1 MPQNP
6 PGRPSALQA
15 GFAEVD
21 ITPPA
26 HCMLAGYFHP
36 RKIEGVLD
44 PLFARAAV
52 LESGGQR
59 IALVSCDLLSLR
71 RETVATARREI
82 ERTTGIPG
90 QNVALFATHT
100 HTGPFPSRIFGVD
113 PDEGYLATVA
123 SRIAEAVGSAARALA
138 PAELGVGTAFEARIS
153 FPRRWVMKDG
163 KVRTHPPRG
172 STDLSHPEG
181 PMDPEVG
188 VLCFRR
194 PGGEVAGLF
203 VDFACHTNVVGG
215 SQVSADYP
223 GGLSRAA
230 KARYGASCVTVFGNG
245 ACGDLCQIDVTDP
258 SKKDYGW
265 DWADHMGQVLAEDV
279 ERAIASMAF
288 GPRTA
293 AILAASGSQQDA
305 GGTRTAAV
313 SAASGGQRDAGGT
326 AVRLGAA
333 RRALSVPIRD
343 PEATP
348 YHGTMFGGEPGPEL
362 DARYK
367 EEQTELTAKMRGKP
381 NVDFEVQALRIG
393 PAALVMI
400 PAELFVEFGLEIKLR
415 SPIQPTFVI
424 ELANGVVGYV
434 PTPKAF
440 ARGGYE
446 TRTASSS
453 KLVPEAG
460 DQIVAAALAALTE
473 LQA

>member
-1 MPQNP
+1 MPQTVSE
-6 PGRPSALQA
+6 RRSVLQA
-15 GFAEVD
+15 GFAEID

-26 HCMLAGYFHP
+26 HCTLAGYFHP
-36 RKIEGVLD
+36 RQIEGVLD

-82 ERTTGIPG
+82 ERMTGIPG
-90 QNVALFATHT
+90 QHVALFATHT

-113 PDEGYLATVA
+113 PDEGYLAMVA
-123 SRIAEAVGSAARALA
+123 AKIVEAVGAAASALA
-138 PAELGVGTAFEARIS
+138 PAELGVGTAFEPRIS
-153 FPRRWVMKDG
+153 FNRRWVMKDG
-163 KVRTHPPRG
+163 RVRTHPPRG

-203 VDFACHTNVVGG
+203 VNFACHTNVVGG

-230 KARYGASCVTVFGNG
+230 KARYGAACVTVFGNG

-258 SKKDYGW
+258 AKKDYGW
-265 DWADHMGQVLAEDV
+265 EWADHMGQVLAEDV
-279 ERAIASMAF
+279 EKARVSMAF
-288 GPRTA
+288 GSEA
-293 AILAASGSQQDA
+293 
-305 GGTRTAAV
+305 
-313 SAASGGQRDAGGT
+313 
-326 AVRLGAA
+326 RLRVA
-333 RRALSVPIRD
+333 RRTLSVPIRD
-343 PEATP
+343 PETTP

-367 EEQTELTAKMRGKP
+367 EEQAELGARMRANP
-381 NVDFEVQALRIG
+381 NVEFEVQALRIG

-415 SPIQPTFVI
+415 SPVQPTFVV
-424 ELANGVVGYV
+424 ELANGIIGYV

-440 ARGGYE
+440 EHGGYE
-446 TRTASSS
+446 TRTATSSR
-453 KLVPEAG
+453 LVPEAG
-460 DQIVAAALAALTE
+460 AQIVVAALAALEE
-473 LQA
+473 L